1 MLFSGYNERSPRTS
15 ATSASV
21 KPRSSGKLRL
31 EGNFQAEGIAMT
43 SKRPPVSFVGEHL
56 ALDFLNT
63 IATPRGVRIEWLG
76 DGNDLVDWLEQAG
89 AIEAA
94 AATGIRESGR
104 GQLDEVARQARQF
117 REWLRGFVAG
127 RMGKPLRT
135 TAPALAPLNEL
146 LAGDNSFQR
155 IEAVGDGRR
164 LLLRRV
170 SRWESPGELLQPVA
184 EAAAD
189 LICHQDFRLIRS
201 CEGSACMLV
210 FLDRTKSHARR
221 WCSMAVCGNRAK
233 AAAHRARR
241 ARNQERGS

>member
-1 MLFSGYNERSPRTS
+1 
-15 ATSASV
+15 
-21 KPRSSGKLRL
+21 
-31 EGNFQAEGIAMT
+31 MT
-43 SKRPPVSFVGEHL
+43 SNRPPAFFVGEHL

-63 IATPRGVRIEWLG
+63 TATPGGVRIEWLG

-94 AATGIRESGR
+94 AAARVGESGS
-104 GQLDEVARQARQF
+104 GPLDEVAGRAREF
-117 REWLRGFVAG
+117 REWLRGFVTA
-127 RMGKPLRT
+127 RLGKPLRT
-135 TAPALAPLNEL
+135 TAAALAPLNRL

-155 IEAVGDGRR
+155 VEAAGDRRR
-164 LLLRRV
+164 LSLRKV
-170 SRWESPGELLQPVA
+170 YRWESPGELVQPIA

-201 CEGSACMLV
+201 CAGSACTLL
-210 FLDRTKSHARR
+210 FLDRTKAHARR

-241 ARNQERGS
+241 ARKEEGGA